1 MDTSQESIRDG
12 TEFFLKLYKKSLSF
26 TAVNKISNMLS
37 TNLSL
42 KEGVEFGKHLIVILR
57 LKRIFKGRQA
67 IPRYVS
73 IYYAD
78 IVIEFLKSLPTWDEI
93 STA

>member
-1 MDTSQESIRDG
+1 
-12 TEFFLKLYKKSLSF
+12 
-26 TAVNKISNMLS
+26 MLS
-37 TNLSL
+37 TSLSL

-93 STA
+93 SAV